1 MKKRKQ
7 PIKRNRT
14 IWQQFQ
20 GDDLF
25 KKKTHKNY
33 YKKIDKF
40 NNLYCQYKYVY
51 VLYKKNWNCQQQI
64 TNICTRLIFKK
75 LSLAY
80 FIFKKKNAKQILSY
94 ASNVMCFLE
103 LKNCSDIL
111 FLRPFFGQTDRE
123 REKKEISICT
133 HCWCRARF

>member
-33 YKKIDKF
+33 YKKLTSLIIYIASINMFMYYIKKIEIV
-40 NNLYCQYKYVY
+40 NNKL
-51 VLYKKNWNCQQQI
+51 
-64 TNICTRLIFKK
+64 LIFV
-75 LSLAY
+75 L
-80 FIFKKKNAKQILSY
+80 
-94 ASNVMCFLE
+94 V
-103 LKNCSDIL
+103 
-111 FLRPFFGQTDRE
+111 
-123 REKKEISICT
+123 
-133 HCWCRARF
+133 